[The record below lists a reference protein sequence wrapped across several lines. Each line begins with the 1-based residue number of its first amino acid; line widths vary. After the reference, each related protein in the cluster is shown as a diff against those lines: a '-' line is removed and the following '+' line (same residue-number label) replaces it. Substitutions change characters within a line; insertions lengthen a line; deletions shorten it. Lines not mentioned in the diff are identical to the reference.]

1 MWALAVALL
10 AGPDPWI
17 DGPLT
22 LGAAGAWAGLA
33 AVEEDLADP
42 SCPCA
47 RGDVNP
53 FDRHA
58 VDLHVGGAERSA
70 DALVAVTLLGAP
82 LAAAASGEAA
92 DALLVAE
99 AAAITGL
106 LTESA
111 KVLVSRPY
119 PYMYSDRAVAAQDG
133 DGVNYASFWSGHTAV
148 PMAAA
153 VALARLVERRH
164 PTSPARW
171 VAWTLGPVLAL
182 GAGALQIAAGNHF
195 PTDVATGALVG
206 AAVGW
211 TVVELH

>member
-1 MWALAVALL
+1 MWALLVALL
-10 AGPDPWI
+10 VDPRV
-17 DGPLT
+17 DVPLT

-33 AVEEDLADP
+33 AAEGELADP

-47 RGDVNP
+47 RGDVNA
-53 FDRHA
+53 FDRRA

-70 DALVAVTLLGAP
+70 DALAAVALVAAP
-82 LAAAASGEAA
+82 LAAAASGETA

-99 AAAITGL
+99 AAAVTGL
-106 LTESA
+106 LTQSA
-111 KVLVSRPY
+111 KILVSRPY
-119 PYMYSDRAVAAQDG
+119 PYMYSDRVHPEQNG

-153 VALARLVERRH
+153 VTLARLVDRRH
-164 PTSPARW
+164 PSSAARW
-171 VAWTLGPVLAL
+171 IAWTVGPALAL

-195 PTDVATGALVG
+195 PSDVAVGAAVG

>member
-1 MWALAVALL
+1 MWALALALL
-10 AGPDPWI
+10 AGPEPWV
-17 DGPLT
+17 DVPLT
-22 LGAAGAWAGLA
+22 LGAAGVWAGLA
-33 AVEEDLADP
+33 ANEGELADP

-47 RGDVNP
+47 RGDVNA
-53 FDRHA
+53 FDRRA
-58 VDLHVGGAERSA
+58 VGLHVGGAERAA
-70 DALVAVTLLGAP
+70 DGLAAATLIAAP
-82 LAAAASGEAA
+82 LAAAAMEAG

-106 LTESA
+106 LTQSA
-111 KVLVSRPY
+111 KVVFSRPY
-119 PYMYSDRAVAAQDG
+119 PYMYSDRVFAEQNG

-153 VALARLVERRH
+153 VALARLVDRRH
-164 PTSPARW
+164 PASPARW
-171 VAWTLGPVLAL
+171 VAWTAGPALAL

-211 TVVELH
+211 AVVELH